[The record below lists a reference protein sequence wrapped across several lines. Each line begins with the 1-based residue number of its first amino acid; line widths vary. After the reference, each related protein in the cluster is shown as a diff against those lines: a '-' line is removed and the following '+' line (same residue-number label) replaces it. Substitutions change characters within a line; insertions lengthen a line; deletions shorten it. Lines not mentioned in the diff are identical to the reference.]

1 MVSKKALKEV
11 KLEKRACVVCEKPCT
26 AEDFI
31 DLNLE
36 AEVLEV
42 MRRVLIEKKKKK
54 EKKVENS

>member
-11 KLEKRACVVCEKPCT
+11 KLEKKACVVCEKSCRP
-26 AEDFI
+26 EDFI

-36 AEVLEV
+36 AEVLEA

-54 EKKVENS
+54 EKKVET